1 MITVEFSDTGSIPGN
16 AVKLFTWSWAPHV
29 DFVLPDGSLL
39 GARPSCGVAVVARA
53 PARRVE
59 RFEVDAPDA
68 VLANAR
74 SQVGRPYDWAGVLGV
89 ALHRDWR
96 ATDSW
101 FCSEL
106 IAWAF
111 AEAGYPILR
120 SDTVDRITP
129 RDLLLSP
136 LLRPVA
142 APPLI
147 GGLIPVHQLQGALS

>member
-1 MITVEFSDTGSIPGN
+1 MIAIEFSDTGSIPGDL
-16 AVKLFTWSWAPHV
+16 VKLCTWSWAPHA

-39 GARPSCGVAVVARA
+39 GARPSCGVAIVARA
-53 PARRVE
+53 PARRME

-68 VLANAR
+68 VLAAAR

-96 ATDSW
+96 EADSW

-111 AEAGYPILR
+111 AQAGRPILR
-120 SDTVDRITP
+120 SDTVNRITP

-142 APPLI
+142 APPLA
-147 GGLIPVHQLQGALS
+147 GGPVPSPQGTHP